1 MKSNA
6 FSMQWQKV
14 KDLNDRTIRM
24 NKTTGGRL
32 LGNGLTYALL
42 IALSIIFLVPY
53 IYMIC
58 GSLMSAIDL
67 ADINVKWIP
76 RSLVWDNYRD
86 AIMALDYWK
95 TLLFSV
101 IVTGLSMIGQ
111 IFVCAFVGYGL
122 GRIRFKLN
130 GLIFVLV
137 IFSMIIP
144 PQTIIVC
151 QYLMYASFGVVHTW
165 IPMILPCFFG
175 LGLNGGLFVFLYR
188 QSFRA
193 APRELENAAM
203 IDGTGFLGAFFRVM
217 LPCASSTIL
226 VVSILSMIW
235 QWNNFFE
242 PGVYINNT
250 DFYTLTMKL
259 QVTVY
264 QEAVQNSMSFTN
276 ALQLAA
282 TVLSALPIIVVFFL
296 LQKKFIR
303 GIETT
308 GLAN

>member
-1 MKSNA
+1 
-6 FSMQWQKV
+6 MQWQKV